1 MQSGIYKNLKR
12 GTEHKLLFTAKHSET
27 LEDMV
32 VYEELSKNELSQFW
46 VRPLS
51 LFKEKF
57 VFLRE
62 K

>member
-1 MQSGIYKNLKR
+1 MPPGIYKNLKR
-12 GTEHKLLFTAKHSET
+12 GTEHRLLFIAKHSET